1 FVMLVNTSLPVRT
14 VAEFVAYT
22 KANPNK
28 VNMASSGTGNLSHLA
43 GELFRM
49 TTGADMTPVPYRGT
63 PAALTALLTGDAH
76 VMFDG
81 LPSAI
86 PHIKNGK
93 LRPLGVT
100 TEQRASTL

>member
-1 FVMLVNTSLPVRT
+1 MGPVPDLEGIFAEPLEAAREPNVDMAVYGPAEKGLRRCEAQGE
-14 VAEFVAYT
+14 VAV
-22 KANPNK
+22 
-28 VNMASSGTGNLSHLA
+28 TGNLSHLA

-86 PHIKNGK
+86 PHI
-93 LRPLGVT
+93 RD
-100 TEQRASTL
+100 ASS